1 MRRALSASAAFL
13 STALLAF
20 CVWAYTTQPDEFA
33 SVTVWPRWVW
43 AFPGLLLASPASVRA
58 ARRGFLLVLIAWI
71 AHLAAFTEE
80 PRSLVRGLWPVPKPA
95 GQVLKVATINCSVG
109 LVEPA
114 LETARFRPD
123 VVLLQESPQ
132 KEDVARIARRLY
144 GPHGGYA
151 YGLDCSIVSRT
162 MLTALDW
169 GFAAPS
175 ATAATTRI
183 GDVDVLLVSARL
195 APAPFREDIWSADSR
210 RAYSTIRKLHR
221 SQLREIAGQIRR
233 SGRGMPVIVGGD
245 FNSPPDCGAFREW
258 EGQLHDSF
266 RTAGRGWGNT
276 FVNELPAIRI
286 DQIWTSRNVRPLSV
300 RAFASRHSDH
310 RMVVA
315 TVDIQRLEAVNLTDG
330 QTGESALAHKH

>member
-1 MRRALSASAAFL
+1 MRRALTASATVL

-20 CVWAYTTQPDEFA
+20 CLWTYTAQPDEFA
-33 SVTVWPRWVW
+33 SLTVWPRWVW
-43 AFPGLLLASPASVRA
+43 AFPGLLLASLASGRA
-58 ARRGFLLVLIAWI
+58 TRRGFLLLLIAWI
-71 AHLAAFTEE
+71 AYLAAFAEE
-80 PRSLVRGLWPVPKPA
+80 PRSLVRGLWPVPKPT
-95 GQVLKVATINCSVG
+95 GEVLKVASINCSVG

-132 KEDVARIARRLY
+132 EKHVRQIARRLY
-144 GPHGGYA
+144 GPRGSYA

-162 MLTALDW
+162 RLTALDW
-169 GFAAPS
+169 GFGAPS

-210 RAYSTIRKLHR
+210 KAYSAIRKLHR

-233 SGRGMPVIVGGD
+233 SGRDMPVVAGGD
-245 FNSPPDCGAFREW
+245 FNSPPDSSAFREW
-258 EGQLHDSF
+258 EGQLHDGF

-300 RAFASRHSDH
+300 RAYESGHSDH
-310 RMVVA
+310 RMVIA
-315 TVDIQRLEAVNLTDG
+315 TVDVHRR
-330 QTGESALAHKH
+330 